1 MNTYIKSELST
12 LKPTIYNYR
21 LQLSDNEGNKTKHIT
36 INEKQLKA
44 IKELLTNH

>member
-12 LKPTIYNYR
+12 LKPTVYNYT
-21 LQLSDNEGNKTKHIT
+21 LNVTDGEGNKTKTIS

-44 IKELLTNH
+44 IKDLLTK

>member
-1 MNTYIKSELST
+1 MNTYIKEELNI

-21 LQLSDNEGNKTKHIT
+21 LQLSDNEGNQTKHIT

-44 IKELLTNH
+44 IKDLLTK